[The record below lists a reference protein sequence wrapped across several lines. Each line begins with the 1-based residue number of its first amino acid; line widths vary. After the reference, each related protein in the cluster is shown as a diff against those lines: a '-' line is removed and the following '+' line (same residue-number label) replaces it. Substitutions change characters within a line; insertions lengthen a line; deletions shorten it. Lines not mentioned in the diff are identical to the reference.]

1 MQEVLMTD
9 VLVAFHTLEGQT
21 AKVAARIA
29 ETMRKAGATVEVRP
43 VTADPSPGVFDAV
56 VLGDSIHAGHHSKHL
71 ERYVR
76 RHLEVLN
83 AKPTA
88 LFQVSLTSANP
99 DERHTTDA
107 RRMVDELVHRT
118 GFAPRAV
125 GMFAGAV
132 AYTKYGPMKRR
143 LMRWIVK
150 REQGDTDISRDFEY
164 TDWDAVDAFAR
175 AVLSS
180 AEPAA
185 ARRD

>member
-1 MQEVLMTD
+1 MTD
-9 VLVAFHTLEGQT
+9 VLVAFHTVEGQT

-29 ETMRKAGATVEVRP
+29 ETLRAAGVTVELRP

-56 VLGDSIHAGHHSKHL
+56 VLGDSIHAGRHSKHL

-83 AKPTA
+83 AEPSA

-99 DERHTTDA
+99 DERHTADA

-118 GFAPRAV
+118 GFSPRAV

-150 REQGDTDISRDFEY
+150 RERGDTDTSRDFEY

-175 AVLSS
+175 EVLTL
-180 AEPAA
+180 AEPVKATS
-185 ARRD
+185 D